1 MTRRLVSSHT
11 LNDTMT
17 KPYCLLFQ
25 PNAAPIELAFD
36 DISEFVGN
44 PDNFIWIELDGSD
57 HKLLSQ
63 LGEEL
68 GLHELALEDALT
80 THQRPKLEEYTS
92 HLFISAKTAELW
104 EGHVHF
110 GEVHFFT
117 GRNFVAV
124 VRHDQSLN
132 LSRVRERLNTVKN
145 GLKASSPLALYLL
158 LDIIVD
164 HYRPVL
170 DSVHDRFRSLE
181 NVLLTSA
188 LDQADLENLYTVKRE
203 LNSLRDVTE
212 PMQAIVLDMI
222 RLHPELV
229 TPPLKV
235 YYRDVHD
242 HAVRITATIDML
254 RGNASDAMQFHLASL
269 TLRQNEAVQ
278 KLAGWA
284 AILAI
289 PTVIFSLYGMNFDW
303 MPELHLA
310 WMYPAVLAAT
320 ATASLWLYRRL
331 KKRNWI

>member
-1 MTRRLVSSHT
+1 
-11 LNDTMT
+11 MT
-17 KPYCLLFQ
+17 KPHCLLFL
-25 PNAAPIELAFD
+25 PNAAPVELAFE

-57 HKLLSQ
+57 QKILGR

-104 EGHVHF
+104 EGHVQF
-110 GEVHFFT
+110 GEVHFFA
-117 GRNFVAV
+117 GVNFVAV
-124 VRHDQSLN
+124 IRHGHSLKF
-132 LSRVRERLNTVKN
+132 SRVRERLAAKTSPGTAKN
-145 GLKASSPLALYLL
+145 GLKTGSPLALYLL
-158 LDIIVD
+158 LDVVVD

-188 LDQADLENLYTVKRE
+188 LDQTDLESLYTVKRE
-203 LNSLRDVTE
+203 LNSLRDVAE
-212 PMQAIVLDMI
+212 PMQAIVLDLI
-222 RLHPELV
+222 RLHPEFV
-229 TPPLKV
+229 SPALKV

-242 HAVRITATIDML
+242 HAVRITSTIDML
-254 RGNASDAMQFHLASL
+254 RSNTSDAMQFHLASL

-303 MPELHLA
+303 MPELHLPWA
-310 WMYPAVLAAT
+310 YPAVLAGT
-320 ATASLWLYRRL
+320 AAAAFWLYRRL
-331 KKRNWI
+331 KNRNWI